1 MPSGSPG
8 ILTTHQVR
16 CFTDHRTGIDVP
28 YESLRTMDLNLL
40 VALDV
45 LLRER
50 NVTRSAEWLGITQ
63 SAASGSLA
71 RLRRHFDDEL
81 LHRSGKYYELTPLA
95 AQLVTQTGPALA
107 AVGRVFE
114 ASTTFDPGAST
125 RTFKLIA
132 SDYAA
137 TIFGEVLTRRLAA
150 HGGRISLHL
159 EQPTADVVDNT
170 GEVLKTVDGFLLP
183 GGHLM
188 EAESVDL
195 FDDEWVCV
203 VCANNDEVGS
213 QLTRAKLRAL
223 PWVLAHDRATA
234 VTPAVR
240 YLADLGIK
248 PTTVTVVESF
258 MPVPFL
264 VAGTNWVALM
274 QRRLGERLAASAG
287 VRVLPLPGQPERFTE
302 TFVWH
307 PIFRYDSAHRW
318 LRTELAACAEELRTR

>member
-1 MPSGSPG
+1 
-8 ILTTHQVR
+8 
-16 CFTDHRTGIDVP
+16 VP
-28 YESLRTMDLNLL
+28 YDSLRILDLNLL

-50 NVTRSAEWLGITQ
+50 NVTRSAQKLGITQ

-71 RLRRHFDDEL
+71 RLRRHFGDDL
-81 LHRSGKYYELTPLA
+81 LHRTGKYYELTPLA

-114 ASTTFDPGAST
+114 VSTRYDPGAST
-125 RTFKLIA
+125 RTFELIA

-137 TIFGEVLTRRLAA
+137 TIFGEVLARRMATRAP
-150 HGGRISLHL
+150 RISLHL
-159 EQPTADVVDNT
+159 QQATAEVVDNA

-183 GGHLM
+183 RGHITD
-188 EAESVDL
+188 AESVDL

-203 VCANNDEVGS
+203 VSADNDEVGTR
-213 QLTRAKLRAL
+213 LTRANLRAL

-234 VTPAVR
+234 VTPAAR
-240 YLADLGIK
+240 YLADLGIE
-248 PTTVTVVESF
+248 PTVVTVVESF

-264 VAGTNWVALM
+264 VAGTSRIALM
-274 QRRLGERLAASAG
+274 QRRLAERLAAAAG
-287 VRVLPLPGQPERFTE
+287 VRVLPLAGRTERFTQ
-302 TFVWH
+302 TFLWH

-318 LRTELAACAEELRTR
+318 LRTELAACADELRTR